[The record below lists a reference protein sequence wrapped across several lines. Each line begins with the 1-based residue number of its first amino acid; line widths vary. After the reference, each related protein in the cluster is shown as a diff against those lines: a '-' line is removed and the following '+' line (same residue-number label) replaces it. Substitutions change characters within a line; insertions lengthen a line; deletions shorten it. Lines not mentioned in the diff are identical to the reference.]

1 MGKLTFFLKFYRTQ
15 KMRFILLVFIFAFA
29 GTILSCTLLI
39 HSNNEEYYQAQ
50 MKELTDSHVMS
61 ENAIEEGRY
70 IFMIPWKKF

>member
-1 MGKLTFFLKFYRTQ
+1 
-15 KMRFILLVFIFAFA
+15 
-29 GTILSCTLLI
+29 
-39 HSNNEEYYQAQ
+39 